1 MLSHKTSYRVRY
13 ADTDKMGFA
22 HHANYFRWFE
32 VGRSELFRQ
41 IGLTYKE
48 IEARGVYLPLAAIHC
63 EFKSPAQ
70 YDDLLV
76 IKTDLDAS
84 LKATIQFNYQIYSE
98 DENTLVARG
107 FTKHAC
113 MDSNGRVVR
122 PPDFLVDVIQK
133 NVSVQ

>member
-1 MLSHKTSYRVRY
+1 
-13 ADTDKMGFA
+13 MGFA

-32 VGRSELFRQ
+32 VGRSELFRH

-48 IEARGVYLPLAAIHC
+48 IEASGVYLPLAEIHC

-98 DENTLVARG
+98 DEDTLVARG

-133 NVSVQ
+133 NVSF

>member
-48 IEARGVYLPLAAIHC
+48 IEASGVYLPLSEIHC

-98 DENTLVARG
+98 DEDTLVARG

-133 NVSVQ
+133 NVSF

>member
-48 IEARGVYLPLAAIHC
+48 IEASGVYLPLSEIHC

-84 LKATIQFNYQIYSE
+84 LKATLQFNYQIYSE
-98 DENTLVARG
+98 DENTLVASG

-133 NVSVQ
+133 NS

>member
-48 IEARGVYLPLAAIHC
+48 IEASGVYLPLSEIHC

-70 YDDLLV
+70 YDDLLI
-76 IKTDLDAS
+76 IKTDLEAN

-98 DENTLVARG
+98 DENTLMAKG

-122 PPDFLVDVIQK
+122 PPDFLVEVIQK
-133 NVSVQ
+133 NVSF

>member
-32 VGRSELFRQ
+32 VGRSELFRH

-48 IEARGVYLPLAAIHC
+48 IEASGVYLPLSEIHC

-70 YDDLLV
+70 YDDLLI

-84 LKATIQFNYQIYSE
+84 LKATILFNYQIYSE

-133 NVSVQ
+133 NS

>member
-48 IEARGVYLPLAAIHC
+48 IEASGVYLPLSEIHC

-98 DENTLVARG
+98 DENTLVATG

-133 NVSVQ
+133 NVSF

>member
-1 MLSHKTSYRVRY
+1 MLNHKTTYRVRY

-48 IEARGVYLPLAAIHC
+48 IEASGVYLPLSEIHC

-70 YDDLLV
+70 YDDLLI

-133 NVSVQ
+133 NVSF

>member
-1 MLSHKTSYRVRY
+1 MLNHKTTYRVRY

-41 IGLTYKE
+41 IGLPYKE
-48 IEARGVYLPLAAIHC
+48 IEARGVYLPLSAIHC

-76 IKTDLDAS
+76 IKTDLDES

-98 DENTLVARG
+98 DENTLVAEG

-122 PPDFLVDVIQK
+122 PPDFLVDIIRK
-133 NVSVQ
+133 NA